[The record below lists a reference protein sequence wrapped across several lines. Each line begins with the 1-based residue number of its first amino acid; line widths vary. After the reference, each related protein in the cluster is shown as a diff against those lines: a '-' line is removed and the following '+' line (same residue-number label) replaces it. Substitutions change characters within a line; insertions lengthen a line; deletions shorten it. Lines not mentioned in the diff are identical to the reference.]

1 MRKGQ
6 AAMEFLMTYGWAIL
20 IVIAVVA
27 ALFAMGVFKLP
38 TGGVAPCSPCFA
50 PATGI
55 AYKDHNA
62 DNLVIVN
69 GRSANITI
77 QEVRINGVSQPT
89 FEVRPFTNKE
99 IPPQAN
105 ATITID
111 GGFAGTNVNVEIIF
125 TDKGTGL
132 NHTATATLHGA

>member
-38 TGGVAPCSPCFA
+38 TGGVAPCSPCFP

-69 GRSANITI
+69 GRGNDITI
-77 QEVRINGVSQPT
+77 TRLFVGGTAYDIADITVASN
-89 FEVRPFTNKE
+89 E
-99 IPPQAN
+99 IG
-105 ATITID
+105 TITAP
-111 GGFAGTNVNVEIIF
+111 GNF
-125 TDKGTGL
+125 TGDVTVTLEFRDEATGL
-132 NHTATATLHGA
+132 LHNATATLHGA

>member
-55 AYKDHNA
+55 AYKDHGA
-62 DNLVIVN
+62 KQISIIN
-69 GRSANITI
+69 GRANDINITRVI
-77 QEVRINGVSQPT
+77 ADGNVDT
-89 FEVRPFTNKE
+89 FTPPIKVAANEDVTLNLTNIDLSAK
-99 IPPQAN
+99 PSTQV
-105 ATITID
+105 TIEYID
-111 GGFAGTNVNVEIIF
+111 LE
-125 TDKGTGL
+125 TGIAH
-132 NHTATATLHGA
+132 NATATLHGA